1 MKTRSSSPLLKM
13 AYYSPPHPPAYL
25 DLTRKD
31 PPKKTLVKL
40 NSTIASALKLF
51 LWFNVDEISQIF
63 TSVILI

>member
-1 MKTRSSSPLLKM
+1 MKTRSTSPLLKM
-13 AYYSPPHPPAYL
+13 AYYAPPAYL

-31 PPKKTLVKL
+31 PSRKTLVKL

>member
-1 MKTRSSSPLLKM
+1 MKTRSPSPSLKM
-13 AYYSPPHPPAYL
+13 AYYSPPPAYL

-31 PPKKTLVKL
+31 PSRKTLVKL

-51 LWFNVDEISQIF
+51 LWFNVDKISQIF